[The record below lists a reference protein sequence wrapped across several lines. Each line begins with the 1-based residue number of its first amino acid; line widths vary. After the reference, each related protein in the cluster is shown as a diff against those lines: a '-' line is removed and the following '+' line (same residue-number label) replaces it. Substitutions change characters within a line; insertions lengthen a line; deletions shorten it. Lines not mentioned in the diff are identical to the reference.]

1 MKKSFFFYKFNYDN
15 LLFIILKTEI
25 IVKKYLLLLP
35 FVLLFV
41 SGCLNYIQDVNI
53 FPDGSGN
60 MKLHYWLKTP
70 DTTSIKL
77 LGKIGIFNPD
87 SIKKEFSSP
96 FTKIEKVK
104 VYSDSTDSTTHSFI
118 EFSFANID
126 SLNQVKAFSD
136 AHFTFKDGASGQ
148 KVFSQF
154 IPPIATGFG
163 IDGTNFKIQ
172 YKYTFSGE
180 VVQHNAQKLEKRT
193 LVWNYN
199 LSEIGAGKTIS
210 VTFIPYKIKETPY
223 WIYMLSGAV
232 LIIVI
237 IFLFK
242 KKKD

>member
-1 MKKSFFFYKFNYDN
+1 
-15 LLFIILKTEI
+15 
-25 IVKKYLLLLP
+25 VKKYLLLLP
-35 FVLLFV
+35 LILL
-41 SGCLNYIQDVNI
+41 SIPGCLNYIQDVNI
-53 FPDGSGN
+53 YPDGSGK
-60 MKLHYWLKTP
+60 MKIHYWMKTP
-70 DTTSIKL
+70 DTSSIKL

-96 FTKIEKVK
+96 YTKMENVK
-104 VYSDSTDSTTHSFI
+104 VYSDTTDSTMHSVV
-118 EFSFANID
+118 EFSFTKID
-126 SLNQVKAFSD
+126 SLNKVKAFTD
-136 AHFTFKDGASGQ
+136 AQFSFKAGASGQ
-148 KVFSQF
+148 KIFSQF

-163 IDGTNFKIQ
+163 IDGSNFKIQ

-180 VVQHNAQKLEKRT
+180 IVQHNAQRIEKRT

-199 LSEIGAGKTIS
+199 LSEIGSGKTIS

-232 LIIVI
+232 LLIVI

>member
-1 MKKSFFFYKFNYDN
+1 
-15 LLFIILKTEI
+15 
-25 IVKKYLLLLP
+25 VKKYLLLLP
-35 FVLLFV
+35 LILLIV
-41 SGCLNYIQDVNI
+41 PGCLNYIQDVNI
-53 FPDGSGN
+53 YPDGSGK
-60 MKLHYWLKTP
+60 MKIHYWMKTP
-70 DTTSIKL
+70 DTSSIKL
-77 LGKIGIFNPD
+77 LGKIGIFNAD

-96 FTKIEKVK
+96 YTKIENIK
-104 VYSDSTDSTTHSFI
+104 VYSDSTDSTTHTI
-118 EFSFANID
+118 VEFSFSRVD
-126 SLNQVKAFSD
+126 SLNKVKAFSD
-136 AHFTFKDGASGQ
+136 AQFSFKDGASGQ

-180 VVQHNAQKLEKRT
+180 LVQHNAQKIEKRT

-210 VTFIPYKIKETPY
+210 VTFIPFKIKETPY
-223 WIYMLSGAV
+223 WIYVLSGTV
-232 LIIVI
+232 LLIVI

>member
-1 MKKSFFFYKFNYDN
+1 
-15 LLFIILKTEI
+15 
-25 IVKKYLLLLP
+25 VKKYLLLLP
-35 FVLLFV
+35 LILLFV

-53 FPDGSGN
+53 YPDGSGK
-60 MKLHYWLKTP
+60 MKIHYWMKTP
-70 DTTSIKL
+70 DTSSIKL
-77 LGKIGIFNPD
+77 LGKIGIFNAD
-87 SIKKEFSSP
+87 SIKKEFTSP
-96 FTKIEKVK
+96 YTKMESVK
-104 VYSDSTDSTTHSFI
+104 VYSDSTDSTTHTVV
-118 EFSFANID
+118 EFSFSRID
-126 SLNQVKAFSD
+126 SLNKVKAFID
-136 AHFTFKDGASGQ
+136 AQFTFKDGASGQ

-180 VVQHNAQKLEKRT
+180 VVQHNAQKIEKRT
-193 LVWNYN
+193 LIWNYN

-232 LIIVI
+232 LLIVI

>member
-1 MKKSFFFYKFNYDN
+1 MK
-15 LLFIILKTEI
+15 I
-25 IVKKYLLLLP
+25 
-35 FVLLFV
+35 
-41 SGCLNYIQDVNI
+41 
-53 FPDGSGN
+53 
-60 MKLHYWLKTP
+60 HYWMKTP
-70 DTTSIKL
+70 DTSSIKL
-77 LGKIGIFNPD
+77 LGKIGIFNAD

-96 FTKIEKVK
+96 YTKIENIK
-104 VYSDSTDSTTHSFI
+104 VYSDSTDSTTHTI
-118 EFSFANID
+118 VEFSFSRVD
-126 SLNQVKAFSD
+126 SLNKVKAFSD
-136 AHFTFKDGASGQ
+136 AQFSFKDGASGQ

-180 VVQHNAQKLEKRT
+180 LVQHNAQKIEKRT

-210 VTFIPYKIKETPY
+210 VTFIPFKIKETPY
-223 WIYMLSGAV
+223 WIYVLSGTV
-232 LIIVI
+232 LLIVI

>member
-1 MKKSFFFYKFNYDN
+1 M
-15 LLFIILKTEI
+15 
-25 IVKKYLLLLP
+25 KKYLLLLP
-35 FVLLFV
+35 LILLIV
-41 SGCLNYIQDVNI
+41 PGCLNYIQDVNI
-53 FPDGSGN
+53 YPDGSGK
-60 MKLHYWLKTP
+60 MKIHYWMKTP
-70 DTTSIKL
+70 DTSSIKL
-77 LGKIGIFNPD
+77 LGKIGIFNAD

-96 FTKIEKVK
+96 YTKIENIK
-104 VYSDSTDSTTHSFI
+104 VYSDSTDSTTHTI
-118 EFSFANID
+118 VEFSFSRVD
-126 SLNQVKAFSD
+126 SLNKVKAFSD
-136 AHFTFKDGASGQ
+136 AQFSFKDGASGQ

-180 VVQHNAQKLEKRT
+180 LVQHNAQKIEKRT

-210 VTFIPYKIKETPY
+210 VTFIPFKIKETPY
-223 WIYMLSGAV
+223 WIYVLSGTV
-232 LIIVI
+232 LLIVI